1 MRRHTF
7 LLVLMLGITAVL
19 ATPAA
24 AHRMADYWSLNEGN
38 VLVYDRDMFVVGM
51 EKHVFG
57 GYMGTPY
64 FQAREF
70 CNNHAYLHVGPEGIL
85 LVGLYS
91 LEGNQFVDLSSYAI
105 TLSKA
110 EMNVGEFVTS
120 TIPAGAVDSEE
131 ITFTVTLLGVEPV
144 TVPAGTFNNTLKLN
158 VYVVDGT
165 GTYTEKIWLAKG
177 VGPVQMYRESETN
190 NTPGC
195 FFTCGS
201 LGCESDVVQERYTR
215 LKSYVTNRNRAVVI
229 PLY

>member
-1 MRRHTF
+1 
-7 LLVLMLGITAVL
+7 
-19 ATPAA
+19 
-24 AHRMADYWSLNEGN
+24 MADYWSLNEGN
-38 VLVYDRDMFVVGM
+38 VLIYDRDMSVVGM

-57 GYMGTPY
+57 SYMGTAY

-70 CNNHAYLHVGPEGIL
+70 CNNHPYLYVGPEGIL
-85 LVGLYS
+85 GVGLYS
-91 LEGNQFVDLSSYAI
+91 LEEDQFVDLSSYPI

-110 EMNVGEFVTS
+110 EMNVGEFVIS
-120 TIPAGAVDSEE
+120 SIPAGVLDSEE
-131 ITFTVTLLGVEPV
+131 ITITVTLLGVETV
-144 TVPAGTFNNTLKLN
+144 TVPAGTFNNALKLN
-158 VYVVDGT
+158 IYVVDGT

-201 LGCESDVVQERYTR
+201 LDCESDVVQERYIK
-215 LKSYVTNRNRAVVI
+215 LKSYATNRNRTVVI